1 LVNSKLT
8 TSGQLGW
15 NHPEELRDP
24 MKTEWDYTG
33 LAVAYV
39 KRPDY
44 ADTAI
49 DSMLTLFGV
58 SAGATACDI
67 GAGVGHL
74 TLMLAARGLNVVAL
88 EPNDD
93 MRGIGAQRC
102 GSNPSIRFFEAAAEH
117 THQADAAFDCVTFG
131 SSFNVTDRAA
141 TLIETHRILKPGA
154 WFGAMWN
161 HRDLEDPIQ
170 GEIEA
175 IIHRGIPGYGYG
187 TRRED
192 QTEVINASG
201 LFGPVEKI
209 EGTVIHTQ
217 PVAEAI
223 EAWRSHATL
232 QRQAGASFPAIV
244 DRIAGFLNG
253 LGAEAIEIP
262 YTTRIW
268 AAQKRN

>member
-1 LVNSKLT
+1 
-8 TSGQLGW
+8 
-15 NHPEELRDP
+15 

-33 LAVAYV
+33 LAAAYV

-49 DSMLTLFGV
+49 EKMLALFGV
-58 SAGATACDI
+58 SAGAQACDI

-93 MRGIGAQRC
+93 MRGIGAKRC
-102 GSNPSIRFFEAAAEH
+102 AAIPEIQFHEAAAEH
-117 THQADAAFDCVTFG
+117 TGQADAMFDCVTFG

-141 TLIETHRILKPGA
+141 TLVETHRILKPGA

-161 HRDLEDPIQ
+161 HRDLGDPIQ
-170 GEIEA
+170 GEIET
-175 IIHRGIPGYGYG
+175 IIHRDIPGYGYG

-192 QTEVINASG
+192 QTDIIEASG

-217 PVAEAI
+217 PVAEAV

-232 QRQAGASFPAIV
+232 QRQAGDSFAATV
-244 DRIAGFLNG
+244 ERIAAFLAS
-253 LGAEAIEIP
+253 LGTESIEIP